1 MSRPRVLIVDDE
13 VDLVEM
19 LAMRLEALGKFD
31 IEKAYDGQE
40 AIEMAKRDHPDFVLL
55 DTVMPTLD
63 GWQVCRELKAD
74 PQTKGAK
81 IVVTTAGS
89 QSEEKAKEAGADRLL
104 LKPYEFDDLIGVL
117 DSFGASA

>member
-19 LAMRLEALGKFD
+19 LAMRLEALGRFD
-31 IEKAYDGQE
+31 IEKAYDGRE
-40 AIEMAKRDHPDFVLL
+40 ALELAKHDHPDFVLL
-55 DTVMPTLD
+55 DTVMPTVD

-74 PQTKGAK
+74 PQTRDAK
-81 IVVTTAGS
+81 IVVMTAGS

-104 LKPYEFDDLIGVL
+104 LKPYEFSDLLGVL